1 MADST
6 AYLNVE
12 SVLIVEDH
20 HDAARVLAEVVT
32 EIFKGPPRVTLAPT
46 FTEGM
51 ASLVENG
58 PFSIALVDLGLPD
71 GSGVELVD
79 RIADQGAETLI
90 IVTTI
95 FDDEEHL
102 FDALRA
108 GATGYLL
115 KGHSPAELARYLVE
129 AVSGRPALSPKI
141 AQSMLG
147 FFRDREARKTS
158 AQNMVESL
166 TGRERE
172 VLSLIARGCGVREVS
187 ELLGISPNTVSHHI
201 KSLYSKLN
209 VHNRAEATAA
219 AMQLEI
225 FKPT

>member
-1 MADST
+1 MAKDT
-6 AYLNVE
+6 KHMQVE

-20 HDAARVLAEVVT
+20 RDAAQVLSGIVT
-32 EIFKGPPRVTLAPT
+32 EIFEGPPAVTVASTFAQATKVLDAHDPYSLA
-46 FTEGM
+46 
-51 ASLVENG
+51 L
-58 PFSIALVDLGLPD
+58 LDLGLPD
-71 GSGVELVD
+71 GSGVDLVE
-79 RIADQGAETLI
+79 RIANDNAGTLV

-108 GATGYLL
+108 GAAGYLL
-115 KGHSPAELARYLVE
+115 KGHSPAELARYLAD
-129 AVSGRPALSPKI
+129 AVGGRPALSPKI

-147 FFRDREARKTS
+147 FFRDRETKKPANQS
-158 AQNMVESL
+158 LVENL
-166 TGRERE
+166 TARERE

-187 ELLGISPNTVSHHI
+187 ELLKISPNTVSHHI

-219 AMQLEI
+219 AMQLRI
-225 FKPT
+225 FKPS